1 MNKKDVPKII
11 LILKEVYEQL
21 PRPVAS
27 YFQEQTKDP
36 FKVLISTILSPR
48 ARDTQTEKV
57 SKELF
62 KFADTP
68 EKLSKLSVKEI
79 EKIIYSIGFYKTKAK
94 RIKNASILLVKKF

>member
-79 EKIIYSIGFYKTKAK
+79 
-94 RIKNASILLVKKF
+94 